1 MSTFE
6 LIDELEAGELSV
18 AFEGEDPEDLLEWAM
33 ERFNPRLGISTAFQI
48 DGVALIDMA
57 YKLDPSIKVFSVDT
71 GMLPKEPHELIARLR
86 KHYPGLD
93 LELVKPHEPHIE
105 TMAARKGLNLMY
117 ENGENRLL
125 CCNV

>member
-18 AFEGEDPEDLLEWAM
+18 EFEGQEPEDVLEWAM

-71 GMLPKEPHELIARLR
+71 GMLPKETDRKSTRLNSSHPSISYAVFCL
-86 KHYPGLD
+86 K
-93 LELVKPHEPHIE
+93 K
-105 TMAARKGLNLMY
+105 KQ
-117 ENGENRLL
+117 
-125 CCNV
+125 